1 MCPVALAQ
9 GSNLP
14 AVSEQILVSVLGVV
28 GTLLLAFVAVLNLV
42 TSRQLLV
49 RVSRQLEIA
58 ESQSEMNL
66 IQNAFVEMSE
76 FLQIFVD
83 KPHLRPYF
91 YEGLETPTGNSNLDA
106 EVAALAEWILTNFA
120 TGISLA
126 VMLPQY
132 PIGALK
138 ETIRFHL
145 RWSPA
150 MRKHLEE
157 RFDGFPVTGLTL
169 LRWMYDSKE
178 ETVEALERLYAKA
191 QQAGRADEIARLRE
205 SLAFMKGA
213 DESADLLFATA
224 GLANSRA
231 GAMSSS

>member
-1 MCPVALAQ
+1 
-9 GSNLP
+9 
-14 AVSEQILVSVLGVV
+14 
-28 GTLLLAFVAVLNLV
+28 
-42 TSRQLLV
+42 
-49 RVSRQLEIA
+49 
-58 ESQSEMNL
+58 
-66 IQNAFVEMSE
+66 
-76 FLQIFVD
+76 
-83 KPHLRPYF
+83 
-91 YEGLETPTGNSNLDA
+91 LDA

-169 LRWMYDSKE
+169 LRWMYDTKA
-178 ETVEALERLYAKA
+178 ETIEALDRLYSSA
-191 QQAGRADEIARLRE
+191 QKAGRPDEVARL
-205 SLAFMKGA
+205 SAHLALLKSS
-213 DESADLLFATA
+213 DESSDLLFAFE

-231 GAMSSS
+231 GTIIGP